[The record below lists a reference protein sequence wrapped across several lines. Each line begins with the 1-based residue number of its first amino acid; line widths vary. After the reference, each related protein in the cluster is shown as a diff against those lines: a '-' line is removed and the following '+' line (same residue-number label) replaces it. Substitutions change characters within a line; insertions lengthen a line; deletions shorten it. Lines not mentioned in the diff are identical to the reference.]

1 MGTYS
6 SSNWN
11 VNDTYSLAL
20 DLTTN
25 QLKIYTNNILGA
37 TVSVTANLEYFASY
51 FRDGSDAS
59 FIFNFGQKPF
69 KFPPPAGFQPLNA
82 ANVRPETVI
91 ARPDHYVGVTTYN
104 GDDQASHII
113 NDLNF
118 SAVPDLVWLKKRT
131 GSGGNQLYDTIRG
144 ATKVLQSDSANDED
158 NQPTGLIDFVRNGFE
173 LGSSSVVNGLDGDN
187 GNVPFTYVAWC
198 WKAGGNKNT
207 FNVDDVGYAS
217 AAAAGL
223 TAGSVTPTGA
233 SVGTKHGFS
242 IIKWT
247 APNPQDNSATI
258 PHGLTQKPD
267 FWVVKSIDG
276 DRDWI
281 TYTQQIDGS
290 LDFMHFNN
298 TDAADNSSA
307 TAPTDTTFSVY
318 GDDINTAG
326 EDQIAYLWHSV
337 PGLQKFGKYEGNTT
351 EGAFV
356 ELGFRPAIVWIKAAD
371 QTWYWNVQDTARS
384 PINPSQGNILRFD
397 TTAEENAASGN
408 NNIDFLSNGFKI
420 RSTTAQSEPTNV
432 NAQTYIYCAWAE
444 APTFNLYGG
453 QSNAR

>member
-1 MGTYS
+1 MITRPDQFVGATLYTGNNGTQNINAGLKPDFVWIKNRS
-6 SSNWN
+6 SS
-11 VNDTYSLAL
+11 
-20 DLTTN
+20 
-25 QLKIYTNNILGA
+25 A
-37 TVSVTANLEYFASY
+37 T
-51 FRDGSDAS
+51 DGNHLL
-59 FIFNFGQKPF
+59 F
-69 KFPPPAGFQPLNA
+69 
-82 ANVRPETVI
+82 
-91 ARPDHYVGVTTYN
+91 
-104 GDDQASHII
+104 
-113 NDLNF
+113 
-118 SAVPDLVWLKKRT
+118 
-131 GSGGNQLYDTIRG
+131 DTIRG
-144 ATKVLQSDSANDED
+144 VQNAIYSNLTDDQDTLSNSLTSFNSDGFTVGGPGASGN
-158 NQPTGLIDFVRNGFE
+158 IDSQN
-173 LGSSSVVNGLDGDN
+173 
-187 GNVPFTYVAWC
+187 YVAWT

-207 FNVDDVGYAS
+207 FNKDDVGYAS

-281 TYTQQIDGS
+281 AYTQQIDGS
-290 LDFMHFNN
+290 LDFTHFND
-298 TDAADNSSA
+298 TDAKSDSSA
-307 TAPTDTTFSVY
+307 TAPTATTFGVY
-318 GDDINTAG
+318 GNDINTAG

-356 ELGFRPAIVWIKAAD
+356 ELGFRPAIIWIKAVD
-371 QTWYWNVQDTARS
+371 QTWYWNVQDAERS
-384 PINPSQGNILRFD
+384 PINPSKGNFVRFD
-397 TTAEENAASGN
+397 TTAAENAGSGN

-420 RSTTAQSEPTNV
+420 RSTTSQSEPTNV

-444 APTFNLYGG
+444 APTFNLYGA